1 MAIVMAEA
9 KARPGE
15 SFESLMRRFKRAV
28 ERSGI
33 LSELKER
40 EYYEKPSDKRKR
52 REAAAI
58 KRELKRQEKTINY
71 FNGNQNFKFN
81 KDKTKKIPIQNRRP
95 NNNNY
100 NRNFQKRTPNKG

>member
-28 ERSGI
+28 ERCGI
-33 LSELKER
+33 LSELKEY
-40 EYYEKPSDKRKR
+40 EYYQKPSDKRKR
-52 REAAAI
+52 QEAAAI
-58 KRELKRQEKTINY
+58 KREMKRQEKTLNF

-81 KDKTKKIPIQNRRP
+81 KDKTKKIPIINKNR
-95 NNNNY
+95 NTY
-100 NRNFQKRTPNKG
+100 NKNFQKRTPNKG